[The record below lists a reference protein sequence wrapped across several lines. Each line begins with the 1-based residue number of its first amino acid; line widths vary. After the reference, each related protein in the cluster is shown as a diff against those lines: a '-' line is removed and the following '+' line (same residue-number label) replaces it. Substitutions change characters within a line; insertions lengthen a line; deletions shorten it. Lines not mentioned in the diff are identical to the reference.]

1 MTYEQILAETRG
13 RVGIITLNR
22 PYRLNAMTAT
32 MHPGRATPMMTLTHS
47 RISPYVLR

>member
-22 PYRLNAMTAT
+22 PYRLNSMTAT
-32 MHPGRATPMMTLTHS
+32 MHPGRATPMMTLTV
-47 RISPYVLR
+47 ID